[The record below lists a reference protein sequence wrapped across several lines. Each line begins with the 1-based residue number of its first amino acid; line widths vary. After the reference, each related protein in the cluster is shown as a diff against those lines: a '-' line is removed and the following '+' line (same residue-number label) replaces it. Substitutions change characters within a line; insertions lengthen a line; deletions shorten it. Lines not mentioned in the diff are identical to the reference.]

1 MRHRKNPP
9 RLQAKRPTTFAE
21 IRFNAEERLRHGLK
35 LDFDQIMLDI
45 GAIRAAAEKPT
56 KN

>member
-1 MRHRKNPP
+1 VRHRKNPP